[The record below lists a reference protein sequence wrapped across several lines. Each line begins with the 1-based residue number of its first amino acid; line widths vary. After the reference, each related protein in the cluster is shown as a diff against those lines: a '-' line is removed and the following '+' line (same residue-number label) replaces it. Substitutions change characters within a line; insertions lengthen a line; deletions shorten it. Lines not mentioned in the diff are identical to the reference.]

1 MYKRQHQDPRRGEH
15 LQWGTYIFN
24 YGRKEVSNFLIAN
37 ALFWLD
43 EYHIDGLRVDA
54 VASMLYLDYGKEAG
68 QWVPNQYGD
77 NKNLEAI
84 EFFKHINTLVLGR
97 NPGAVMIAE
106 ESTAWPKVTGPVED
120 VYKRQVRDD
129 RQTILPATEMADGI

>member
-1 MYKRQHQDPRRGEH
+1 MQRYSFCVLYCQVPSVSSGRTN

-54 VASMLYLDYGKEAG
+54 VASAVYAYSGGSVFPEGCQGLY
-68 QWVPNQYGD
+68 
-77 NKNLEAI
+77 
-84 EFFKHINTLVLGR
+84 
-97 NPGAVMIAE
+97 
-106 ESTAWPKVTGPVED
+106 
-120 VYKRQVRDD
+120 
-129 RQTILPATEMADGI
+129 